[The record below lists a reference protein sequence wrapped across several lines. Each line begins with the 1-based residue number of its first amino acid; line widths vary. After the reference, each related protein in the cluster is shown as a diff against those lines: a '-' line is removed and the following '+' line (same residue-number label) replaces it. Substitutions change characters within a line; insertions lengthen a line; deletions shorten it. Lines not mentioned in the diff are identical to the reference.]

1 MDSSQNIQ
9 GLEWL
14 VSEVEASL
22 AEASGALANFLDS
35 DQEHSHLTFCLAH
48 IHQVTGSLKI
58 AECYGGVLLTEEME
72 AVLGALRA
80 GNVPGNSE
88 TVDVLSRAIFEVP
101 RYLRGCVAS
110 RLDQPAVL
118 LTLVND
124 LRALR
129 NEPLASASQFFN
141 PDLSAVNALPINAG
155 VGLASEQ
162 ALKELID
169 KLRQAYDFSL
179 LAFARDTGGTD
190 HLNKLA
196 RILYR
201 FREMYRGA
209 RLEQLWRIAGA
220 VLEGMASNALARG
233 PAVRSLLWEIDGCIR
248 RLSQGGIAAL
258 DDGFPGEL
266 LKNLLYYVTI
276 ANHQSSPRLE
286 EIKRE
291 YKLDEAL
298 PAGVLAHVDGGLTP
312 SYDQGVVQGLASS
325 LILEIDDVKAQ
336 LVLFVE
342 QGGEAA
348 SVNAALTPVIKRIA
362 DTLAMV
368 GQSRLRRVICDI
380 GDQLHTVLSAE
391 DADRKALA
399 DTASRLLDVETALLE
414 WAGNYQQGEV
424 IREPSSETTYLMSDA
439 QRSLIREVRNNLE
452 AIKEAVV
459 GYISSQW
466 DNKFLLDI
474 PELIEDIKGA
484 IVVVDLQRPARIMAA
499 LGSYIDQVLIPS
511 TTPPGWDR
519 LNALADVIT
528 SVEYFLQGISNN
540 SSVDQGG
547 LLDIAERALSELGH
561 KVLSEPSALDN
572 THGLIEMAEVA
583 EAVERSADGIPDEG
597 DLEVGADADHGDAP
611 KVVERPVDDEDDDD
625 VDDEIVDIF
634 VEEAQEILQS
644 LTETYPRWLANQRD
658 GEALAA
664 VRRSFHSL
672 KGSGRMVRAN
682 YIGELGFAVEKL
694 FNKIIDKKV
703 ALDNNCQ
710 TLVVAVLEALPALV
724 TDFAS
729 RRQNDDSGQVEALIA
744 AAEAISRGESAIEWP
759 VATTGGASNDRQLN
773 EVNSTIGAELTDSPA
788 FTGGVEGRDGSIATA
803 PPVASDGAVPDLDQP
818 ALSETSQG
826 AEHGRPWLGDKVD
839 QASPA
844 SKEPVSEAVV
854 GNEIVSEEPVIGNA
868 SNKKTWIEE
877 WQIEDGE
884 SATDGHPSAES
895 SASEAP
901 DQELLEIF
909 TVEALGH
916 INTLASFIDSLGT
929 TQDRRVI
936 DASVHRTLHMLKG
949 SAYTAGVV
957 QVATLCDVLEG
968 LIKELDDGVVA
979 VNAGIIALIEHSVTS
994 LRTMV
999 LGAEE
1004 AAEGLL
1010 DSHTLQQRLFD
1021 NRESNRAVSSEP
1033 PPNRLLLNGLL
1044 VKGLVRVLN
1053 MPQILQ
1059 AWRGPVAD
1067 QGLELDELGAELA
1080 ELTAAASAAQCD
1092 GLATLAACLG
1102 AALDVCG
1109 EGRVD
1114 LGEYEVTVFSGAYE
1128 TLLTM
1133 IDAFVSGQ
1141 PIGQA
1146 SAQLIDEI
1154 EGIATWAGAATDR
1167 AVADQQV
1174 IDPEAIDPEVV
1185 GVEPD
1190 SSSARQLSTHQ
1201 GPGQFGQASSS
1212 PQSPATLGGQVAQPD
1227 VVQLVDGDAKQTD
1240 QPGIVSSSTAPTPT
1254 DEAVADENLPA
1265 HALAHPGPEEDVDP
1279 EILAIFAEEAEEIL
1293 EKIEKAVEA
1302 WRDHPDDNSHLENIT
1317 RELHTFK
1324 GGARVAGFM
1333 YMGDRSHD
1341 FETFLEKHATAEHR
1355 EGAFFDELLTRHDEL
1370 ITLFD
1375 QIRQKAFTA
1384 EIVQE
1389 PDVVEDETELNL
1401 EQPVDDVV
1409 PEQQIEKPA
1418 QSAPWSGR
1426 LAQVIP
1432 FTVNRP
1438 VRPASPPSVGGKS
1451 AVSAELQEMVKIPA
1465 PTLDNLVNLAGETSI
1480 TRGRVEQKIHEFIQS
1495 LDEMDATVV
1504 RLQDQIRRLGNET
1517 EAQIHFRREQIQSSD
1532 EHIAFDPLELD
1543 RYSQQQQLSRALQE
1557 SASDL
1562 QDLKDTL
1569 LEKSKSAESLLLQ
1582 QSRIN
1587 TDLQENL
1594 MLTRMVPFSRL
1605 VPRLRRVVRQV
1616 SNELNKPVTL
1626 LSGDVDGDMDRTVLG
1641 KIVGPLEHMMRNA
1654 VDHGIEDAALR
1665 REHGKAAEGKISLN
1679 FGREGGEMVIRVT
1692 DDGKGLDVDAIKA
1705 RAIERGLIAE
1715 DAQIREQELM
1725 QMIFLP
1731 GFSTTDTVSQ
1741 VSGRGVGLDVVG
1753 DEVRRLGGSITI
1765 SSQPGMGTEFS
1776 IRLPFTVSINSA
1788 LLVRSKTDQYA
1799 LPLNTIVGVVKV
1811 MACELVECY
1820 DDPATKLRYGG
1831 NDYRVCY
1838 LGNLLNEHVGRPVLP
1853 VGRKVPLVLVAT
1865 ESHRFAVQVED
1876 LAGSQEIVVKGLGPQ
1891 FGSVP
1896 GLSGVTVMG
1905 DGEVVV
1911 ILDLLALLRAQ
1922 GAMATLANDS
1932 ELFPFETAASQYI
1945 IRSAPANGGAAPK
1958 NSVKTVMV
1966 VDDSVTVRKVT
1977 TRFLEREGF
1986 RVVTARDGV
1995 DAVELAGEVEPD
2007 LMLLDIEMPRM
2018 DGFEVARIMRN
2029 SLRGS
2034 LRSLPIIMI
2043 SSRTGEKHRDKAFA
2057 CGVDQF
2063 LGKPYREDTLL
2074 AMIKQMFEA

>member
-22 AEASGALANFLDS
+22 AEASSALVNFLDS

-58 AECYGGVLLTEEME
+58 GECYGGVLLTEEME

-124 LRALR
+124 LRAIR

-141 PDLSAVNALPINAG
+141 PDLSVVNALPVNTGVSLAG
-155 VGLASEQ
+155 EQ

-179 LAFARDTGGTD
+179 LAFARDTSGTD

-201 FREMYRGA
+201 LREMYRGA
-209 RLEQLWRIAGA
+209 RLEQLWRVAGA

-258 DDGFPGEL
+258 DDGFPSEL

-276 ANHQSSPRLE
+276 ANHQSSPRLG

-291 YKLDEAL
+291 FKLDEAL

-312 SYDQGVVQGLASS
+312 SYDQGVVQVLASS
-325 LILEIDDVKAQ
+325 LIQEIDDVKAQ

-342 QGGEAA
+342 QGGESA
-348 SVNAALTPVIKRIA
+348 SVNAALAPVIKRIA

-368 GQSRLRRVICDI
+368 GQSRLRRAICDI
-380 GDQLHTVLSAE
+380 GDQLHAVLSAQ
-391 DADRKALA
+391 DADRDALA
-399 DTASRLLDVETALLE
+399 DSASRLLDVETALLE
-414 WAGNYQQGEV
+414 WAANYQQGEV
-424 IREPSSETTYLMSDA
+424 IREPASETTYLMNDA

-484 IVVVDLQRPARIMAA
+484 IVVVDLQRPARIMGA
-499 LGSYIDQVLIPS
+499 LGSYISQELIPS
-511 TTPPGWDR
+511 STPPGWDR

-528 SVEYFLQGISNN
+528 SVEYFLQAISNN

-547 LLDIAERALSELGH
+547 LLDIAERAMTELGH
-561 KVLSEPSALDN
+561 PVHNELPALGDKPSPVE
-572 THGLIEMAEVA
+572 TVET
-583 EAVERSADGIPDEG
+583 VERSAEGTPDGV
-597 DLEVGADADHGDAP
+597 DLEVGADADPGDAP
-611 KVVERPVDDEDDDD
+611 KVVERPVDDEDD

-634 VEEAQEILQS
+634 VEEAHEILQS
-644 LTETYPRWLANQRD
+644 LAETYPRWLGNQRD
-658 GEALAA
+658 SEALAA

-672 KGSGRMVRAN
+672 KGSGRMVKAN

-703 ALDNNCQ
+703 AFDNNCQ

-744 AAEAISRGESAIEWP
+744 AAEAIIRGEAVIEWP
-759 VATTGGASNDRQLN
+759 VATVGGASNDRHQPH
-773 EVNSTIGAELTDSPA
+773 EDNSTIRAELADSPGL
-788 FTGGVEGRDGSIATA
+788 TGGVEGREGRIATA
-803 PPVASDGAVPDLDQP
+803 PTVTSDDAMPDIDQP

-826 AEHGRPWLGDKVD
+826 AEHGGPWLSDKVD
-839 QASPA
+839 QASIDVAA
-844 SKEPVSEAVV
+844 SEEPVSEAAV
-854 GNEIVSEEPVIGNA
+854 GNEIVLGEPVIENTPVE
-868 SNKKTWIEE
+868 KTWIEE

-884 SATDGHPSAES
+884 SATDGDPSAVS
-895 SASEAP
+895 SASEPP
-901 DQELLEIF
+901 DRELLEIF

-916 INTLASFIDSLGT
+916 INTLANFVDSLRT

-968 LIKELDDGVVA
+968 LIKEIDDGVVA
-979 VNAGIIALIEHSVTS
+979 VNAAIIALIEHSVTS

-999 LGAEE
+999 SGAEGTS
-1004 AAEGLL
+1004 AEGLL
-1010 DSHTLQQRLFD
+1010 DGHTLQQRLFD
-1021 NRESNRAVSSEP
+1021 NRESNRAVPSEP

-1044 VKGLVRVLN
+1044 VKGLVRVLDL
-1053 MPQILQ
+1053 PQILQ
-1059 AWRGPVAD
+1059 TWRGPVTGQDLA
-1067 QGLELDELGAELA
+1067 LEELGAELA
-1080 ELTAAASAAQCD
+1080 ELTAAANAAQCD

-1102 AALDVCG
+1102 GALDACW
-1109 EGRVD
+1109 EGQVD
-1114 LGEYEVTVFSGAYE
+1114 LGEHEVSVFSRTYE
-1128 TLLTM
+1128 TLLIM
-1133 IDAFVSGQ
+1133 IDTFVSGQ
-1141 PIGQA
+1141 PTGLA
-1146 SAQLIDEI
+1146 PAQLIDEL
-1154 EGIATWAGAATDR
+1154 EGLASWAEAATDR
-1167 AVADQQV
+1167 AAVADH
-1174 IDPEAIDPEVV
+1174 ILIGPEDAD
-1185 GVEPD
+1185 VEQD
-1190 SSSARQLSTHQ
+1190 SSSAS
-1201 GPGQFGQASSS
+1201 QASS
-1212 PQSPATLGGQVAQPD
+1212 PGSPAIRGGQEEQAD
-1227 VVQLVDGDAKQTD
+1227 VVHLVDGDAEQAD
-1240 QPGIVSSSTAPTPT
+1240 QVPGVVSISTPPTPT
-1254 DEAVADENLPA
+1254 GETIDGESLPA
-1265 HALAHPGPEEDVDP
+1265 DGESLPVHALTHTSPEEDVDP

-1293 EKIEKAVEA
+1293 EKIEKGIEA
-1302 WRDHPDDNSHLENIT
+1302 WRDHPDDNSHLKNIT

-1341 FETFLEKHATAEHR
+1341 FETFLEKYATPEHR
-1355 EGAFFDELLTRHDEL
+1355 DEAFFDELLKRHDEL
-1370 ITLFD
+1370 IALFD
-1375 QIRQKAFTA
+1375 QIRQKASTS
-1384 EIVQE
+1384 ELVPE
-1389 PDVVEDETELNL
+1389 PDVVVDDTELNS
-1401 EQPVDDVV
+1401 EQLVDDAV
-1409 PEQQIEKPA
+1409 PEQQTEKPA
-1418 QSAPWSGR
+1418 QPAPWSGR

-1438 VRPASPPSVGGKS
+1438 VRPANPPSIGGKS

-1654 VDHGIEDAALR
+1654 VDHGIEDVALR
-1665 REHGKAAEGKISLN
+1665 REYGKAAEGKISLN

-1715 DAQIREQELM
+1715 DAQIREHELM

-1731 GFSTTDTVSQ
+1731 GFSTSDTVSQ

-1753 DEVRRLGGSITI
+1753 DEVRQLGGSITI
-1765 SSQPGMGTEFS
+1765 SSQPGLGTEFS

-1811 MACELVECY
+1811 MAWELVECY

-1838 LGNLLNEHVGRPVLP
+1838 LGNLLNEQVGRPALP
-1853 VGRKVPLVLVAT
+1853 VGGKVALVLVAT

-1922 GAMATLANDS
+1922 GAMAALASDS
-1932 ELFPFETAASQYI
+1932 ELFPFETEATQYI
-1945 IRSAPANGGAAPK
+1945 ISGTSANGGATTK

-1995 DAVELAGEVEPD
+1995 DAVELVGEVEPD

-2029 SLRGS
+2029 SVLVS

-2043 SSRTGEKHRDKAFA
+2043 SSRTGEKHKDKAFA

-2074 AMIKQMFEA
+2074 AMIKQIFDA